1 MRKGRSVVNLPRY
14 RFAKADSTGFTL
26 VELLVVIAI
35 IGILVTLL
43 LPAVQAARTAARRI
57 QCMNNIKQIALAI
70 HNYHSAH
77 DQMPANANNY
87 GYTGGGYSQPPSGAM
102 NEHTNG
108 FSWLV
113 KILPFMEEQAIYDQL
128 NFDLPAVSSVG
139 NPSNRELIKTPL
151 SNLICPEDPVS
162 GDPVRND
169 LNRWWAWTAAGT
181 NFDNNGEV
189 ATATYKGVGNH
200 IEPPDGPTY
209 LFHYIKYNNGNHG
222 FPIKRQDTSFR
233 MVTDGLSNTLMLG
246 ERSFE
251 CSRASWACS
260 WGTHVTPNSQPIT
273 ANGEDLGIN
282 SVQRVAWHPFPS
294 DCVWMMA
301 WLNEPYG
308 MHSYHTQGVVCAMAD
323 GAVAFLDETMDEKL
337 VTDLGLM
344 RNGAPAGGFNPN

>member
-1 MRKGRSVVNLPRY
+1 VIFPRH
-14 RFAKADSTGFTL
+14 RFAKLVPAGFTL

-70 HNYHSAH
+70 HSYHSIH
-77 DQMPANANNY
+77 DRMPESANNY

-139 NPSNRELIKTPL
+139 NPSNRELIKTPIA
-151 SNLICPEDPVS
+151 NFMCPEDPVS

-169 LNRWWAWTAAGT
+169 LNRWWAWTAGGT

-189 ATATYKGVGNH
+189 ATATYKGVGNS
-200 IEPPDGPTY
+200 IEPAQGPVS
-209 LFHYIKYNNGNHG
+209 LFHSIKYNDGNQNQY
-222 FPIKRQDTSFR
+222 PVKRGKLSFR
-233 MVTDGLSNTLMLG
+233 LVTDGLSNTLMVS
-246 ERSFE
+246 ERSYD
-251 CSRASWACS
+251 CSRASWACA
-260 WGTHVTPNSQPIT
+260 WGSNAAAYSEADQSRGGYH
-273 ANGEDLGIN
+273 LGIN
-282 SVQRVAWHPFPS
+282 STKLVQWHPFPT
-294 DCVWMMA
+294 DCVWLMA
-301 WLNEPYG
+301 WLSEPYG
-308 MHSYHTQGVVCAMAD
+308 MHSYHRQGVVCALAD
-323 GAVAFLDETMDEKL
+323 GAVAFLDETMDEQL
-337 VTDLGLM
+337 VTDLAFM
-344 RNGAPAGGFNPN
+344 NNGQPAGGFNPY